1 MQGRNLV
8 SLPLK
13 LDGERLA
20 CATTLT
26 VLKRF
31 EFESQLLRSGVL
43 AVDSAGSSDET
54 VVFVRGAPSCIEQL
68 MGKDK
73 VPPNYCQVC
82 ANASPCPPQA
92 SLEDR
97 STEASQG
104 QRLWTLLN

>member
-1 MQGRNLV
+1 MV

-13 LDGERLA
+13 LAGEHLA

-43 AVDSAGSSDET
+43 AVDSTGSSDET
-54 VVFVRGAPSCIEQL
+54 IVFVRGAPSCIEQV

-73 VPPNYCQVC
+73 VPPNYRQVC
-82 ANASPCPPQA
+82 ANFSRCLRRAS
-92 SLEDR
+92 SVVE
-97 STEASQG
+97 STEANHG
-104 QRLWTLLN
+104 QCLWTLLH